1 MGPTPHRPMLST
13 VSLQGLRHGLPRTP
27 KSPFYLSVS
36 ATFFSLFSFFPC
48 TEVLEALMGP
58 SKGIPRL
65 GLEPLGPLLS
75 NLGTLGQE
83 VAVVISH

>member
-1 MGPTPHRPMLST
+1 
-13 VSLQGLRHGLPRTP
+13 
-27 KSPFYLSVS
+27 
-36 ATFFSLFSFFPC
+36 
-48 TEVLEALMGP
+48 MGP
-58 SKGIPRL
+58 SKGTPRL